1 MSHLSHIHSQ
11 LVKDNTHTQ
20 RHLTALLLE
29 AEILT
34 TGMFML
40 QVLILVY
47 GVAQPHWLQ
56 SYPINPL
63 SALRAIK
70 TTLGRLTSNYK
81 ASTSVGCY
89 SNAAATLPVKLG

>member
-11 LVKDNTHTQ
+11 LVKGNTHTQ
-20 RHLTALLLE
+20 QHLTALLLE

-47 GVAQPHWLQ
+47 GISQPHWLQ
-56 SYPINPL
+56 SHPINPL
-63 SALRAIK
+63 SVLRATEIK

-81 ASTSVGCY
+81 AST
-89 SNAAATLPVKLG
+89 